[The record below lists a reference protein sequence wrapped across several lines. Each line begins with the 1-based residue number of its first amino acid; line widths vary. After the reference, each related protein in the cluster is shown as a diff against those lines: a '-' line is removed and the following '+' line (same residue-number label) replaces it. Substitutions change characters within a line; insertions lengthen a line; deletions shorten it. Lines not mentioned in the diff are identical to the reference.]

1 MNQAAPTTNFSP
13 VSQRMLVS
21 DAVQK
26 AYSFFTVSIE
36 PKKMK
41 PTISDSG
48 ATCNCISND
57 VALELIEAGVTD
69 RMHALDKPI
78 SIQFGVKS
86 AKTPVIGI
94 ISSGLIDDIYV
105 VNNELPVM
113 LISNTSLV
121 DKGHLCAG

>member
-1 MNQAAPTTNFSP
+1 MWP
-13 VSQRMLVS
+13 
-21 DAVQK
+21 
-26 AYSFFTVSIE
+26 
-36 PKKMK
+36 
-41 PTISDSG
+41 
-48 ATCNCISND
+48 
-57 VALELIEAGVTD
+57 LELIEAGVTD

-86 AKTPVIGI
+86 EDPVIGI
-94 ISSGLIDDIYV
+94 IKGSGLIDDIYV

>member
-1 MNQAAPTTNFSP
+1 M
-13 VSQRMLVS
+13 
-21 DAVQK
+21 
-26 AYSFFTVSIE
+26 AYYF
-36 PKKMK
+36 
-41 PTISDSG
+41 DSG

-94 ISSGLIDDIYV
+94 IKGSGLIDDIYV